1 MSDNFCIYKIS
12 NEKPYYIIVL
22 EIGGIPRQWLVRM
35 REDLDFRKDK
45 RIAFE
50 INNDRTGG
58 NEQGPEISLNSI
70 KEKERQLIDKGKLTV
85 RNVNKNKLE
94 FWIPSHGGSV
104 ISGSFVLMV
113 PSWGRNR
120 YRKTWVLIPTG
131 KESGNNWLNIK
142 EE

>member
-1 MSDNFCIYKIS
+1 MSDNFCIYKVS
-12 NEKPYYIIVL
+12 DKKPYYIIVL
-22 EIGGIPRQWLVRM
+22 EIGGITRQWIVRM

-45 RIAFE
+45 RMAFE
-50 INNDRTGG
+50 INNDYPGE
-58 NEQGPEISLNSI
+58 NEREPEFALNSI
-70 KEKERQLIDKGKLTV
+70 KKKDKRLIDKGKLTV

-94 FWIPSHGGSV
+94 FGIPGHGGSE

-131 KESGNNWLNIK
+131 KESGNN
-142 EE
+142 

>member
-1 MSDNFCIYKIS
+1 MSDNFCIYKVS
-12 NEKPYYIIVL
+12 NEKPCYIIVL
-22 EIGGIPRQWLVRM
+22 EIGGISRQWLVRM

-58 NEQGPEISLNSI
+58 NERDPEFALNII
-70 KEKERQLIDKGKLTV
+70 KEKDRQLIDEGKLTV
-85 RNVNKNKLE
+85 SNINKNKLE
-94 FWIPSHGGSV
+94 FGIPGHGSSL

-131 KESGNNWLNIK
+131 KESGNN
-142 EE
+142 